1 MNLKSKNQKYKEAF
15 VSTKPTLP
23 FKKIKPTR
31 LTSYQK
37 EEKAAIGKTVY
48 TTPLSRQ
55 IRKCSNLCTV
65 VCNVHVLQYPVIKTL
80 IY

>member
-55 IRKCSNLCTV
+55 IRKCSNSTWRHQ
-65 VCNVHVLQYPVIKTL
+65 NNSKIK
-80 IY
+80 